1 MALTLQTMRRPA
13 MDDLFSRRAKAVKRS
28 EIRELLKLAE
38 RPEVISFAGG
48 FPDPATFP
56 HEELAVLAQK
66 VLREDYERSL
76 QYSATEGERLFR
88 EAICAWLRKEGLEV
102 EREEVTVTSGSQQGL
117 DLVAKVFLDP
127 GDVVFCDL
135 PTFLAAIQ
143 TFTSFEAE
151 KVGIPQREDGMDLE
165 ILEEEIE
172 GALARGKRPKL
183 IYLVPDFHNPT
194 GITMSLAKRR
204 RVLKLAERYD
214 LIIVEDNPYGWL
226 RFEGEPLPMIKSFDR
241 TGRVVL
247 LLTFSKI
254 LCPGLRLGVLIAS
267 PKITEQIVKLKQ
279 PADLCTSAF
288 VQRLAYEYMTKYDFA
303 AHIEGIRALYKEKR
317 DTMLA
322 ALERYMPKH
331 PGIHWTKPQGGLFVW
346 LTLPEFV
353 DTREMF
359 PRAVERNVAYVV
371 GSAFFV
377 DGSGQNTMRLA
388 FSEPTPEL
396 IWEGIKRL
404 GEVIAEELQ
413 LATAAAATG
422 TKTK

>member
-1 MALTLQTMRRPA
+1 
-13 MDDLFSRRAKAVKRS
+13 MDELFSRRAKAVKRS

-56 HEELAVLAQK
+56 HEELAALAQK

-76 QYSATEGERLFR
+76 QYGATEGDRLFR
-88 EAICAWLRKEGLEV
+88 EAVCAWLRNEGLEV

-117 DLVAKVFLDP
+117 DLIGKVFLNP
-127 GDVVFCDL
+127 GDLVFCDL

-165 ILEEEIE
+165 ILEREIE
-172 GALARGKRPKL
+172 AALAQGKRPKL

-214 LIIVEDNPYGWL
+214 LIIIEDDPYGRL
-226 RFEGEPLPMIKSFDR
+226 RFEGEPLPLIKSFDR
-241 TGRVVL
+241 TGRVIL
-247 LLTFSKI
+247 LMTFSKT
-254 LCPGLRLGVLIAS
+254 LCPGLRLAILVAS

-279 PADLCTSAF
+279 PADLCTSSF
-288 VQRLAYEYMTKYDFA
+288 TQRLAYEYMTHYDFE
-303 AHIEGIRALYKEKR
+303 AHIKEIQGIYREKR

-322 ALERYMPKH
+322 ALEAYMPKH

-388 FSEPTPEL
+388 FSEPSPEL

-404 GEVIAEELQ
+404 AEVIEEEIRI
-413 LATAAAATG
+413 ASVAAV
-422 TKTK
+422 TK